1 MHVMPCVALK
11 GEPFNITLKDPQ
23 KHLETFSEDPAFVD
37 DVTDFMA
44 ESFNL
49 KEGDYA
55 FRVGIPQEYAAET
68 VPIASYACN
77 STLRPNPIVSVVP

>member
-68 VPIASYACN
+68 VPIASHACN
-77 STLRPNPIVSVVP
+77 STLRINPIVSVVQ